1 MTKTEKV
8 SYIAG
13 LFADHLMIFQL
24 FINYWEIVSG
34 IGQEYID
41 QTAFSLTS
49 NHFEILRHRWEQ
61 NNWDIKDIEKICSSL
76 DNLNEML
83 NPNLF
88 FNKDHI
94 KSWHQL
100 EFFL

>member
-1 MTKTEKV
+1 MTKSEKV

-24 FINYWEIVSG
+24 FINYWDIVSG
-34 IGQEYID
+34 IGQEYTD
-41 QTAFSLTS
+41 QAAFSWRRDL
-49 NHFEILRHRWEQ
+49 FEILCHRWEQ
-61 NNWDIKDIEKICSSL
+61 NNWDIKKIEAICSGL

-88 FNKDHI
+88 FNKELGYIDH
-94 KSWHQL
+94 
-100 EFFL
+100 